1 MSIVRIII
9 LLGLLFAV
17 LASAI
22 AVVWARQENRMLFMQ
37 LSKLQD
43 QRDHLNVE
51 FGRLELEQ
59 ATWADP
65 VRIEAQARDKL
76 GMIEPAP
83 GDIRL
88 IRP

>member
-1 MSIVRIII
+1 MNMLRAII
-9 LLGLLFAV
+9 LLGLLLTV
-17 LASAI
+17 IASAI

-37 LSKLQD
+37 LSRLQSE
-43 QRDHLNVE
+43 RDHLNVE

-76 GMIEPAP
+76 GMVEPAP

>member
-1 MSIVRIII
+1 MTVLRAM
-9 LLGLLFAV
+9 LLIALLLAV
-17 LASAI
+17 IASAV

-37 LSKLQD
+37 LTKLQNE
-43 QRDHLNVE
+43 RDHLNVE

-65 VRIEAQARDKL
+65 TRIEAVARGQL
-76 GMIEPAP
+76 GMLPPAP
-83 GDIRL
+83 ADIRL

>member
-1 MSIVRIII
+1 MMALRTIV
-9 LLGLLFAV
+9 LLGLLAAV

-22 AVVWARQENRMLFMQ
+22 AVVWARQQNRTLFMQ
-37 LSKLQD
+37 LSKLQN

-65 VRIEAQARDKL
+65 VRIEAVARDKL
-76 GMIEPAP
+76 DMVQPAP
-83 GDIRL
+83 EDIRL

>member
-1 MSIVRIII
+1 MNVMRAIV
-9 LLGLLFAV
+9 LLGLLLAV
-17 LASAI
+17 IVSAI

-37 LSKLQD
+37 LSRLQT

-65 VRIEAQARDKL
+65 GRIEAQARDKL
-76 GMIEPAP
+76 GMVEPEP
-83 GDIRL
+83 GEIRL

>member
-1 MSIVRIII
+1 MIALRTIV
-9 LLGLLFAV
+9 LLGLLAAV

-22 AVVWARQENRMLFMQ
+22 AVVWARQQNRPLFMQ
-37 LSKLQD
+37 LSKLQN

-65 VRIEAQARDKL
+65 VRIEAVARGKL
-76 GMIEPAP
+76 DMVQPAP
-83 GDIRL
+83 EDIRL
-88 IRP
+88 VRP

>member
-1 MSIVRIII
+1 MTLLRAIV
-9 LLGLLFAV
+9 LLGLLLAV
-17 LASAI
+17 IASAI
-22 AVVWARQENRMLFMQ
+22 AVVWARQENRTQFMQ
-37 LSKLQD
+37 LSKLQN

-65 VRIEAQARDKL
+65 VRIEAVARGKL
-76 GMIEPAP
+76 GMVTPAP
-83 GDIRL
+83 ADIRL